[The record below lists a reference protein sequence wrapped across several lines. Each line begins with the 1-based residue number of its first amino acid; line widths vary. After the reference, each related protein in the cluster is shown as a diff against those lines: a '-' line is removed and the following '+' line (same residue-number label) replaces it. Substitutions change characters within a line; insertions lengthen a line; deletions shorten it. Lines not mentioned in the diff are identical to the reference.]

1 VRHLHKRGTTIVLT
15 SNRYTA
21 AALSDDGL
29 RSFAYIELRL
39 DFAAEEQQD
48 AWRGLGNCRLVF
60 DQTERAL
67 RLGVAVTIIAVMMR
81 TNYNQAS
88 LHSSACGEARRKSPG
103 KRVSGCQKGCL
114 LSQYEQF
121 WIGFQRLLEFYPLA
135 VCNEPHH
142 ARFLDLK
149 PYRRTWKGI
158 IRGRAER

>member
-1 VRHLHKRGTTIVLT
+1 LNSEFHAIVRHLHERGTTIVLT

-48 AWRGLGNCRLVF
+48 AWRGLGICRLVL

-81 TNYNQAS
+81 TNYNK
-88 LHSSACGEARRKSPG
+88 L
-103 KRVSGCQKGCL
+103 
-114 LSQYEQF
+114 
-121 WIGFQRLLEFYPLA
+121 
-135 VCNEPHH
+135 
-142 ARFLDLK
+142 
-149 PYRRTWKGI
+149 PYIAG
-158 IRGRAER
+158 